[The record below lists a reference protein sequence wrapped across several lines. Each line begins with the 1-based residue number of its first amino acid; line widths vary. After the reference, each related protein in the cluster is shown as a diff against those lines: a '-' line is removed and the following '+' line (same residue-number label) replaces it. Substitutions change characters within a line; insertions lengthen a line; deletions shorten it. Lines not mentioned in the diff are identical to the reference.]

1 MRISDWSSDVCSS
14 DLGQFGKL
22 QIDAG
27 IGLGD
32 VDRLREHL
40 EIVGD
45 LVADLAVELTIGFL
59 VDAQGPR
66 RRPVGETEIPE
77 ILLRAPAVRGA
88 RGKRSEEHT
97 SELKSLMRTSY
108 AVFCLKKTKH

>member
-1 MRISDWSSDVCSS
+1 MKKRAAVLAKRTAAMFRGTPKSEVEFHAAVEPPRTRFIAE
-14 DLGQFGKL
+14 GQFGKL

-32 VDRLREHL
+32 VDRLRKHL

-45 LVADLAVELTIGFL
+45 LVADLAIELTIGFL

-66 RRPVGETEIPE
+66 RRHVGETEIHE
-77 ILLRAPAVRGA
+77 TMLD
-88 RGKRSEEHT
+88 
-97 SELKSLMRTSY
+97 
-108 AVFCLKKTKH
+108 